1 MAKFML
7 TLNKRKC
14 RNKHTAL
21 TLILLPSTHWDF
33 LLAETNRKS
42 AARRGSV
49 LSVKLLCCGREQGGG
64 R

>member
-7 TLNKRKC
+7 TPTKRKC

-21 TLILLPSTHWDF
+21 ILILLPSTHWDF
-33 LLAETNRKS
+33 LVAETNRKS
-42 AARRGSV
+42 AARRDSM
-49 LSVKLLCCGREQGGG
+49 LFVKLLCCRRERGGG